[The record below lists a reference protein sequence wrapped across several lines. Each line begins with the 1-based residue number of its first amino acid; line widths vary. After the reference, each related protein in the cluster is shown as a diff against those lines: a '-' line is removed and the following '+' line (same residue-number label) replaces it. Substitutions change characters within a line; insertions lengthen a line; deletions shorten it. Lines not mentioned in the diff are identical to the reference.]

1 MTITEYVAAYH
12 AKPKPPKAEI
22 VERWNTRVVPQGLH
36 ARGRAGAA
44 DYLARY
50 GKGIS
55 AKKVSALALMA
66 ESEKAVDMA
75 AAFWEEAYRLETGKF
90 EPFCGGPGVKA
101 AKPVNV
107 PTAHKAKSVVLAG
120 IPDEMQPGKIAT
132 MQPDDAPLPQ
142 SSYVLDPEYIGQPKR
157 DGNRDVVFGT
167 PTGVAHQSRSC
178 LVMPTFSSKFD
189 VAVQKA
195 AKEIGAFVLDGEKL
209 FLSVNGK
216 EHRTAAQAS
225 TENLNLGQGTVR
237 PVTKYSAFKAL
248 YFKDSLLERTEIE
261 RVKAGAV
268 VVAAILR
275 QGVGEV
281 VLEATPTA
289 YTTFEKTS
297 LVSLQKAEGR
307 EGEVW
312 TKRNCT
318 YTGGKGH
325 KTDTVRTK
333 YLIEVEVIIT
343 DVVKSTADG
352 RTVAAFVVSD
362 LSGKP
367 VGKVGSG
374 FDEATGKKLM
384 AAHKANSGTVR
395 IPVIAQGWTEN
406 GRLCHARFNSRV

>member
-1 MTITEYVAAYH
+1 MTITEYVAAFH
-12 AKPKPPKAEI
+12 TKPNAPKAEI
-22 VERWNTRVVPQGLH
+22 VERWNTRVIPQGLDT
-36 ARGRAGAA
+36 RGRAGAA

-90 EPFCGGPGVKA
+90 EPFGGGPGVKT

-107 PTAHKAKSVVLAG
+107 PTARKAKSVVLAG
-120 IPDEMQPGKIAT
+120 LPDEMQPGKIAT

-167 PTGVAHQSRSC
+167 PTGVAHQSRST
-178 LVMPTFSSKFD
+178 LVTATFSSEFD
-189 VAVQKA
+189 VALQKA

-209 FLSVNGK
+209 FLSANGK
-216 EHRTAAQAS
+216 EHRTSAQAA
-225 TENLNLGQGTVR
+225 TENVNLGQGTVR

-248 YFKDSLLERTEIE
+248 YFKGSLLERTEIE
-261 RVKAGAV
+261 RIKAGAI
-268 VVAAILR
+268 VVAAIQR

-297 LVSLQKAEGR
+297 LASRQKDEGR

-343 DVVKSTADG
+343 GIEKSTADG
-352 RTVAAFVVSD
+352 RTVSAFVVSD

-367 VGKVGSG
+367 VGKVGTG
-374 FDEATGKKLM
+374 FDEATAKKL
-384 AAHKANSGTVR
+384 AARHKAIPGSVR
-395 IPVIAQGWTEN
+395 IPIIAQGWTEN
-406 GRLCHARFNSRV
+406 KRLWHARFNSGV

>member
-1 MTITEYVAAYH
+1 MTITEYVAAFH
-12 AKPKPPKAEI
+12 TKPKAPKAEI

-90 EPFCGGPGVKA
+90 EPFGGGHVVKA

-107 PTAHKAKSVVLAG
+107 PTASKAKSVVLAG
-120 IPDEMQPGKIAT
+120 IPDEMQPGTIAT

-142 SSYVLDPEYIGQPKR
+142 SSYVLDPDYIGQPKR
-157 DGNRDVVFGT
+157 DGNRDVVFAT
-167 PTGVAHQSRSC
+167 PGGVAHQSRSC
-178 LVMPTFSSKFD
+178 LVTPTFSNEFD
-189 VAVQKA
+189 VGCQKA
-195 AKEIGAFVLDGEKL
+195 ADEIGAFILDGEKL
-209 FLSVNGK
+209 YLSANGK
-216 EHRTAAQAS
+216 EHRTAAQAT
-225 TENLNLGQGTVR
+225 TESINLGRGTVR
-237 PVTKYSAFKAL
+237 PITKYSAFKAL
-248 YFKDSLLERTEIE
+248 YFKGSLLERTEIE
-261 RVKAGAV
+261 RIKAGAI
-268 VVAAILR
+268 VVAAIQR

-297 LVSLQKAEGR
+297 LVSRQKAEDR

-312 TKRNCT
+312 TKRNCA
-318 YTGGKGH
+318 YTGGAH

-343 DVVKSTADG
+343 DVEKSTAVG

-367 VGKVGSG
+367 VGKVGTG
-374 FDEATGKKLM
+374 FDEATAKKL
-384 AAHKANSGTVR
+384 AARHKANPGSVR

-406 GRLCHARFNSRV
+406 KRLWHARFNSGV

>member
-1 MTITEYVAAYH
+1 MTITEYVAAFH
-12 AKPKPPKAEI
+12 TKPKAPKAEI
-22 VERWNTRVVPQGLH
+22 VERWNTRVVPQGLD

-66 ESEKAVDMA
+66 ESEKAADMA
-75 AAFWEEAYRLETGKF
+75 AAFWEEAYRLETGTF
-90 EPFCGGPGVKA
+90 EPFGGGTGTKA

-107 PTAHKAKSVVLAG
+107 PTARKAKSVVLAG

-167 PTGVAHQSRSC
+167 PTGVAHQSRST
-178 LVMPTFSSKFD
+178 LVTATFSSEFD

-312 TKRNCT
+312 TKRNCA
-318 YTGGKGH
+318 YTGGAH

-343 DVVKSTADG
+343 DVEKSTAAG

-367 VGKVGSG
+367 VGKVGTG
-374 FDEATGKKLM
+374 FDEATAKKL
-384 AAHKANSGTVR
+384 AARHKANPGSVR

-406 GRLCHARFNSRV
+406 KRLWHARFNSGV